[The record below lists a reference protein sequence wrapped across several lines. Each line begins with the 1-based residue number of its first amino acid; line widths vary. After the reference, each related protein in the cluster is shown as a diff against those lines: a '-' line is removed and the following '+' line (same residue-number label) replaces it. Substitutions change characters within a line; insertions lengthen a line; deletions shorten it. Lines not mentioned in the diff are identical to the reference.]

1 MVQVRGGKHIRA
13 SVAAIALFLA
23 PVMAVADDKVDCSDP
38 QVQMEMNY
46 CAEQDYKAA
55 DAVLNTAYKKAMASM
70 KETDS
75 YLSDDMKG
83 AADALLAAQRAWI
96 PYRDKA
102 CASAGYIVR
111 GGSMEPMII
120 YQCMA
125 RITKERTAELNDLAQ
140 GMGN

>member
-1 MVQVRGGKHIRA
+1 MKMKMT
-13 SVAAIALFLA
+13 AIALLLA
-23 PVMAVADDKVDCSDP
+23 PGAALADDKVDCTDP
-38 QVQMEMNY
+38 QVQIEMNY

-55 DAVLNTAYKKAMASM
+55 DTALNAAYKTAMAAM

-75 YLSDDMKG
+75 YLPEDMKG

-102 CASAGYIVR
+102 CASAGYVVR